1 MKRILWYFTFL
12 LTLFI
17 TLLILIYFKQ
27 KVKPQIKKNSSYK
40 ITLRNIENFNTES
53 NMHPDMPPDMPINES
68 KDDYSN
74 QDVHINVEYSET
86 SKCYSTVNNN
96 INEYT
101 IEDGNP
107 NFPFKENLLMS
118 ISTFKNNI
126 VNEELK
132 WYDHNNFKNERLTD
146 SVDNDRLWFEYS
158 NPIELVNYSN
168 ISKTANLNNIQLEGP
183 KSSSFSNSNINLG
196 NFSAIFSLKINNIR
210 ESLLNCLFELYLQPS
225 ASYGDKI
232 TKSESVISILLK
244 NNNTDCS
251 TGFDLILYFGKERYY
266 WTNISKNIL
275 NKNSVIILTY
285 DVSTKKI
292 DLYIDN
298 LYKTF
303 NYSGVNLKLGSEKM
317 IINKMGNIDM
327 ELTQFIYYNKYFT
340 INDVD
345 IYNQVYNYYLNNK
358 NVPFTHR
365 NTEIENLQNTNI
377 SLQDKINTL
386 RNKVNQYELK

>member
-27 KVKPQIKKNSSYK
+27 KVKPQIKNNSSYK
-40 ITLRNIENFNTES
+40 ITLKNIENFNTET
-53 NMHPDMPPDMPINES
+53 NMPINES
-68 KDDYSN
+68 NDDNSN
-74 QDVHINVEYSET
+74 HDVHINVEYSET
-86 SKCYSTVNNN
+86 SKCYSTFNNN

-132 WYDHNNFKNERLTD
+132 WYDHNNFNNERLTD
-146 SVDNDRLWFEYS
+146 SIENDRLWFEYS

-210 ESLLNCLFELYLQPS
+210 ENLLNCLFELYLQPS
-225 ASYGDKI
+225 PSYEDTI
-232 TKSESVISILLK
+232 TRSESVISILLK
-244 NNNTDCS
+244 NNNTDCLS
-251 TGFDLILYFGKERYY
+251 GFDLILYFGKERYY

-303 NYSGVNLKLGSEKM
+303 NYSGVNLRLGSEKM

-365 NTEIENLQNTNI
+365 NTEIENLENTNI
-377 SLQDKINTL
+377 SLEDRIKTL
-386 RNKVNQYELK
+386 QNEKNQYAN

>member
-27 KVKPQIKKNSSYK
+27 KVKPQIKNNSSYK
-40 ITLRNIENFNTES
+40 ITLKNIENFNTET
-53 NMHPDMPPDMPINES
+53 NMPPDMPPDMPINES
-68 KDDYSN
+68 NDDNSN
-74 QDVHINVEYSET
+74 HDVHINVEYSET
-86 SKCYSTVNNN
+86 SKCYSTFNNN

-107 NFPFKENLLMS
+107 HFPFKENLLMS

-132 WYDHNNFKNERLTD
+132 WYDHNNFNNERLTD
-146 SVDNDRLWFEYS
+146 SIENDRLWFEYS

-210 ESLLNCLFELYLQPS
+210 ENLLNCLFELYLQPS
-225 ASYGDKI
+225 PLYGDTI

-251 TGFDLILYFGKERYY
+251 SGFDLILYFGKERYY

-358 NVPFTHR
+358 NVPFTYR
-365 NTEIENLQNTNI
+365 NTEIENLENTNI
-377 SLQDKINTL
+377 SLEDRIKTL
-386 RNKVNQYELK
+386 QNEKNQYEN

>member
-1 MKRILWYFTFL
+1 DT
-12 LTLFI
+12 
-17 TLLILIYFKQ
+17 
-27 KVKPQIKKNSSYK
+27 
-40 ITLRNIENFNTES
+40 
-53 NMHPDMPPDMPINES
+53 
-68 KDDYSN
+68 
-74 QDVHINVEYSET
+74 
-86 SKCYSTVNNN
+86 
-96 INEYT
+96 
-101 IEDGNP
+101 
-107 NFPFKENLLMS
+107 
-118 ISTFKNNI
+118 
-126 VNEELK
+126 
-132 WYDHNNFKNERLTD
+132 
-146 SVDNDRLWFEYS
+146 
-158 NPIELVNYSN
+158 
-168 ISKTANLNNIQLEGP
+168 
-183 KSSSFSNSNINLG
+183 
-196 NFSAIFSLKINNIR
+196 
-210 ESLLNCLFELYLQPS
+210 
-225 ASYGDKI
+225 I

-251 TGFDLILYFGKERYY
+251 SGFDLILYFGKERYY

-358 NVPFTHR
+358 NVPFTYR
-365 NTEIENLQNTNI
+365 NTEIENLENTNI
-377 SLQDKINTL
+377 SLEDRIKTL
-386 RNKVNQYELK
+386 QNEKNQYEN

>member
-40 ITLRNIENFNTES
+40 ITLKNIEKFNTES
-53 NMHPDMPPDMPINES
+53 NMPPNMPISES
-68 KDDYSN
+68 NDDYSYN
-74 QDVHINVEYSET
+74 DVHIDVDYSET
-86 SKCYSTVNNN
+86 NKCYSTFNNN

-107 NFPFKENLLMS
+107 DFPFKNNILMS

-146 SVDNDRLWFEYS
+146 SIDNNRLWFEYS
-158 NPIELVNYSN
+158 SPIELANYSN
-168 ISKTANLNNIQLEGP
+168 ISKTAKLNNIQLEGP
-183 KSSSFSNSNINLG
+183 KSSSFSNSNIDLG

-210 ESLLNCLFELYLQPS
+210 ENLLNCLFELYLQPS
-225 ASYGDKI
+225 ASYGDKT

-244 NNNTDCS
+244 NNNKDCLS
-251 TGFDLILYFGKERYY
+251 GFDLILYFGKERYY

-285 DVSTKKI
+285 NVSGKKI
-292 DLYIDN
+292 DIYIDN
-298 LYKTF
+298 LYKSF
-303 NYSGVNLKLGSEKM
+303 NYTEGNLKLGSERM

-377 SLQDKINTL
+377 TLQDRINTL
-386 RNKVNQYELK
+386 RSKVNQYES

>member
-27 KVKPQIKKNSSYK
+27 KVKPQIKNNSSYK
-40 ITLRNIENFNTES
+40 ITLKNIENFNTET
-53 NMHPDMPPDMPINES
+53 NMPPDMPPNMPPNES
-68 KDDYSN
+68 NDDNSN
-74 QDVHINVEYSET
+74 HDVHINVEYSEI
-86 SKCYSTVNNN
+86 SKCYSTFNNN

-132 WYDHNNFKNERLTD
+132 WYDHNNFNNERLTD
-146 SVDNDRLWFEYS
+146 SIENDRLWFEYS

-210 ESLLNCLFELYLQPS
+210 ENLLNCLFELYLQPS
-225 ASYGDKI
+225 PSYEDTI
-232 TKSESVISILLK
+232 TRSETVISILLK
-244 NNNTDCS
+244 NNNTDCLS
-251 TGFDLILYFGKERYY
+251 GFDLILYFGKERYY

-303 NYSGVNLKLGSEKM
+303 NYSGVNLRLGSEKM

-358 NVPFTHR
+358 NVPFTYR
-365 NTEIENLQNTNI
+365 NTEIENLENTNI
-377 SLQDKINTL
+377 SLEDRIKTL
-386 RNKVNQYELK
+386 QNEKNQYEN

>member
-27 KVKPQIKKNSSYK
+27 KVKPEIKKNSSYK

-53 NMHPDMPPDMPINES
+53 NMPPDMPISKS
-68 KDDYSN
+68 KDDYSES
-74 QDVHINVEYSET
+74 DVHIDVEYSET
-86 SKCYSTVNNN
+86 SKCYSTFNNN

-107 NFPFKENLLMS
+107 DFPFKNNILMS

-183 KSSSFSNSNINLG
+183 KSSSFSNSNIDLG

-210 ESLLNCLFELYLQPS
+210 ENLLNCLFELYLQPS

-244 NNNTDCS
+244 NNNTDCLS
-251 TGFDLILYFGKERYY
+251 GFDLILYFGKERYY

-358 NVPFTHR
+358 NMPFNHR

>member
-86 SKCYSTVNNN
+86 SKCYSTFNNN

-358 NVPFTHR
+358 NVRFTYR
-365 NTEIENLQNTNI
+365 DTEIENLRNENIHLKNLRDTLQNTIDQHESN
-377 SLQDKINTL
+377 
-386 RNKVNQYELK
+386 